1 MTAGTRRNGTSKLG
15 PFNRVATGRK
25 AQAAASGTH
34 QLHEPYQPYEPQKSL
49 QAQQSQPT
57 ETTRQEPWRPQQS
70 WRDTQSW
77 QAPESWQ
84 APGSWEAAG
93 PWEAPEPWEATGTW
107 PAQPWEGQ
115 PGQRTW
121 PPQPEAGQPYEDGR
135 DELDQPLRDRQEQ
148 EHRSPGATGRH
159 AGFPVKPAR
168 KTARKRAGKVVP
180 AAAVA
185 ATLAVGAAAY
195 TLFGGGAPQA
205 APLNAA
211 QGASGATVSA
221 GAGAGAGAGQAN
233 GASGSILNIATA
245 SGPSSSRAATHAP
258 SAAASAKPSTSAPA
272 APVAAPTPQATSAA
286 AATTKAATGTAGS
299 GSAAQ
304 GKAATLSCNL
314 SGGLL
319 PDNVTAIVSFLLAH
333 GYSDNAAAGIAGNIY
348 QESKGNPE
356 SVGMG
361 GGGLI
366 GWTPLPSGFVTGN
379 VTADLN
385 TQLTALLTYNQGWAQ
400 FLPTLESAAS
410 PADAA
415 YIYVTDFE
423 RAGIPAATTREA
435 AATDVASAC
444 GI

>member
-1 MTAGTRRNGTSKLG
+1 LTAGTRRNGTSKLG

-34 QLHEPYQPYEPQKSL
+34 QLHEAYQPYEPQESPR
-49 QAQQSQPT
+49 AHQSQATNP
-57 ETTRQEPWRPQQS
+57 TRQEPWRPQQS

-77 QAPESWQ
+77 QAPESWEV
-84 APGSWEAAG
+84 PGSWQ
-93 PWEAPEPWEATGTW
+93 APEPWEATGTW

-121 PPQPEAGQPYEDGR
+121 PPQPTAGQPHEDER
-135 DELDQPLRDRQEQ
+135 DALDQSPRDEQ

-159 AGFPVKPAR
+159 VGFPVKPAR

-195 TLFGGGAPQA
+195 TLFGGGSAPQA

-221 GAGAGAGAGQAN
+221 GAGAGQAN
-233 GASGSILNIATA
+233 GAAGSILKIATA
-245 SGPSSSRAATHAP
+245 SGPGSSGAATHAP
-258 SAAASAKPSTSAPA
+258 SATPSAKPSTSAPA
-272 APVAAPTPQATSAA
+272 APVAKPTPQATSAA
-286 AATTKAATGTAGS
+286 AATTKAAAGTAGS